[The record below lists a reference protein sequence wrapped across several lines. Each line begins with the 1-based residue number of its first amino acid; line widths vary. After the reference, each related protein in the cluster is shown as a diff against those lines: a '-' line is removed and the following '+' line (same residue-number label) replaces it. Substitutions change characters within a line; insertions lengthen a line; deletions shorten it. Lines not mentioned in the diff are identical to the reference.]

1 MGFHRHD
8 RAALVWAKMRFLAAE
23 TDSAVSVEHACVVCG
38 TVLHAAGV
46 GLSLAVGAGFA
57 EPFFAT
63 DERSRELEDLQFT
76 LGEGPAWEVVHGGML
91 LVVTDVTSSET
102 SLRWP
107 MFAPEAIDRG
117 VKSIIAVPI
126 QAGAINL
133 GVVDCYRELAGFP
146 SREGQAEALV
156 CADAVLALAVAEVGS
171 GGPGLADV
179 IDRALTGHHDRVHQA
194 AGMVSVQ
201 LDVGLVDAL
210 ARLRAHAYAHDRKLD
225 EVAMDVVRRRITF
238 RSGSRRT
245 CA

>member
-1 MGFHRHD
+1 MGFRRRD
-8 RAALVWAKMRFLAAE
+8 RAALVWAKMSFLASE

-38 TVLHAAGV
+38 NVLEAAGV
-46 GLSLAVGAGFA
+46 GLTLAVGGGVA

-76 LGEGPAWEVVHGGML
+76 LGEGPAWEVVRGGML

-126 QAGAINL
+126 RTGATKL

-156 CADAVLALAVAEVGS
+156 CADAVIALAVADVGTGGT
-171 GGPGLADV
+171 GGPGMAEV
-179 IDRALTGHHDRVHQA
+179 IDREFTGHHDRVHQA
-194 AGMVSVQ
+194 AGMVSAQ
-201 LDVGLVDAL
+201 LGIGPVDAL
-210 ARLRAHAYAHDRKLD
+210 ARLRAHAYADDRDLD
-225 EVAMDVVRRRITF
+225 EVAMDVMRRRITF
-238 RSGSRRT
+238 RSES
-245 CA
+245 